1 MLLETFETQLK
12 KQQAIG
18 MSYGSKMFAA
28 TIEDIIKS
36 YYIKNL
42 VKDAEFE
49 EDGTPVLSYV
59 QGYKNSDINF
69 YNLNKKQLIEIVQN
83 IFDFANNTIGIRIDE
98 LIDTIEKIQTD
109 TSALLGKDTNKEVD
123 TSEEV
128 DDTNINNDITN
139 NEN

>member
-18 MSYGSKMFAA
+18 LSYGSKMFAA
-28 TIEDIIKS
+28 TIEDLIKS

-49 EDGTPVLSYV
+49 KDGTPVLSYV
-59 QGYKNSDINF
+59 QGYKNSEINF

-109 TSALLGKDTNKEVD
+109 TSALLDKDTNKEVD

>member
-1 MLLETFETQLK
+1 MDTFETQLK

-18 MSYGSKMFAA
+18 MSYGSKMFAS
-28 TIEDIIKS
+28 TVIDMVKS
-36 YYIKNL
+36 FYIKNID
-42 VKDAEFE
+42 KNAECE